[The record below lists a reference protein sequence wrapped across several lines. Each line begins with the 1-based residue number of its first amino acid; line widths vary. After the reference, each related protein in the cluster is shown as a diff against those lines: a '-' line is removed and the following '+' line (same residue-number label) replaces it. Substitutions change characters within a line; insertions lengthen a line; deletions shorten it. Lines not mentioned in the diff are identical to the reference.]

1 MNIKYVNQRKH
12 SGGKVY
18 WAFNPP
24 KYLRDALGVR
34 YLPFDTIDD
43 ARKYS
48 AQIDDDYIDFKR
60 RNTRGFTVKDTTV
73 NGVFAYYLGQDEFL
87 DTAKNTK
94 TSFRMLMRNVSESRL
109 ESSNVRFGDM
119 LAKNVSNEHATKLK
133 DTIRETYSHH
143 RAVHCMKVMRL
154 IWNVAKRSN
163 RVKHNPFEKMRMKA
177 PKARTVM
184 WDKEQVTQFVDT
196 CDKSNMP
203 NLGLLAM
210 MCYHLCQRPG
220 DMRQVTFDQLH
231 DTELRFAQEKTGTH
245 VDVDLTE
252 DIQERIKNL
261 HGGCIPSK
269 GSIVLND
276 ITGNPHTRWSYYKQ
290 SRTICREAGLPDE
303 LRMSDLRRTGATEMA
318 ESGSSADEIRAVT
331 GHQSRDVLNIYV
343 RPTRGLAKNGMKKRF
358 G

>member
-12 SGGKVY
+12 ADGKVY

-24 KYLRDALGVR
+24 KYLRDALGVK
-34 YLPFDTIDD
+34 YLPFYTIEE

-48 AQIDDDYIDFKR
+48 AKIDDEYIDFKR
-60 RNTRGFTVKDTTV
+60 RNTRDFIVKDTTV

-119 LAKNVSNEHATKLK
+119 LAKNVSNEHAGKLK
-133 DTIRETYSHH
+133 NTIRENFSHH

-154 IWNVAKRSN
+154 IWNVAKRAN
-163 RVKHNPFEKMRMKA
+163 RVQHNPFEKMRLKA
-177 PKARTVM
+177 PKSRTVM
-184 WDKEQVTQFVDT
+184 WDSEQVTQFVSA
-196 CDKSNMP
+196 CDENNMP
-203 NLGLLAM
+203 NLGLMAL

-220 DMRQVTFDQLH
+220 DMRQVTFDNLH
-231 DTELRFAQEKTGTH
+231 GTEMRFKQEKTGTH
-245 VDVDLTE
+245 VDVELTQPIL
-252 DIQERIKNL
+252 DRIEACNRST
-261 HGGCIPSK
+261 GT
-269 GSIVLND
+269 IVLND
-276 ITGNPHTRWSYYKQ
+276 LTGRPHTRWSYYKQ
-290 SRTICREAGLPDE
+290 ARNICQQAGLPDE
-303 LRMSDLRRTGATEMA
+303 LRMADLRRTGATEMA
-318 ESGSSADEIRAVT
+318 ESGASADEIRAVT